1 MEENN
6 KEDKE
11 EKFSDDP
18 KENLRIENEILKL
31 KMQAES
37 GAYFSENS
45 NTELPPE
52 IENEFLRNVQQ
63 FENAWK
69 DVKYVKVYN
78 AIGEPDFTKADE
90 LSPPE
95 IENELK
101 RLFTLLNKHNI
112 NLDVLGKY
120 EPLTIYRFI
129 TEELFEHETDD
140 MQMPG
145 MTKNFIYEEFHPNHT
160 MDIEEKTKYFLG
172 HWFEKSFNEYSWE
185 LNDPFILFDGTV
197 LSKQE
202 VINKMN
208 NFFDCYTL
216 FSECKYAIADVSFQL
231 SDEEKGI
238 GHAEGAVSYKAEM
251 ENGEVVKFEGPFKLY
266 MSNEYGSWSIFYFIF
281 PGFALVM

>member
-1 MEENN
+1 MNENN

-31 KMQAES
+31 KMQVES
-37 GAYFSENS
+37 GAYFSDNS
-45 NTELPPE
+45 NTELPPG

-69 DVKYVKVYN
+69 DVKYVKVYD
-78 AIGEPDFTKADE
+78 AIGKPDFTKADE

-160 MDIEEKTKYFLG
+160 MDIEDKTKYFLG
-172 HWFEKSFNEYSWE
+172 HWFEKSFTEYSWE
-185 LNDPFILFDGTV
+185 LSDPFILFDGTV

-208 NFFDCYTL
+208 NFFDSYTL

-231 SDEEKGI
+231 SDEEKGM

>member
-6 KEDKE
+6 KEERE
-11 EKFSDDP
+11 ENFSDDP

-37 GAYFSENS
+37 GAYFSENT
-45 NTELPPE
+45 NADLPPE
-52 IENEFLRNVQQ
+52 IENEFLRHVQQ

-69 DVKYVKVYN
+69 DVKVTKVYDL
-78 AIGEPDFTKADE
+78 AGKPEFKKADE
-90 LSPPE
+90 LLPNE
-95 IENELK
+95 IEKELEK
-101 RLFTLLNKHNI
+101 LFALLNNHNI

-145 MTKNFIYEEFHPNHT
+145 MTTNFIYEEFHPNHT
-160 MDIEEKTKYFLG
+160 MGIEEKTKYFLG
-172 HWFEKSFNEYSWE
+172 HWFEKNFNEYSWE

-197 LSKQE
+197 ISKQE

-208 NFFDCYTL
+208 NFFNCYTL
-216 FSECKYAIADVSFQL
+216 FSECKYAIADIRFQL
-231 SDEEKGI
+231 SDKEKGM

-251 ENGEVVKFEGPFKLY
+251 ENGEVVHFEGPFKLY
-266 MSNEYGSWSIFYFIF
+266 MSNEYGSWGIFYFIF
-281 PGFALVM
+281 PGFAW